1 MSGIIPAIINSLLDI
16 YTTIV
21 VIEETWSGLVASKR
35 MFWNKLLAISHTN
48 VRQMFA
54 HWFLSAISNKHRK
67 YYLNELYRY
76 LDVI

>member
-1 MSGIIPAIINSLLDI
+1 MSGIIPATINSLLDI
-16 YTTIV
+16 YTATV
-21 VIEETWSGLVASKR
+21 VIVKTWSGLVASKR
-35 MFWNKLLAISHTN
+35 KFWNKLLASSHTN

-67 YYLNELYRY
+67 CYLNELYRY